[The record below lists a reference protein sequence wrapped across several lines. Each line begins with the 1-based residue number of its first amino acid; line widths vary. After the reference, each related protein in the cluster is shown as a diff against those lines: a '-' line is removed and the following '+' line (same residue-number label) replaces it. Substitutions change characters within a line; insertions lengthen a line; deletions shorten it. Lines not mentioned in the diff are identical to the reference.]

1 MPAKS
6 DLDLIRAE
14 EGLHLLFSDAMEKG
28 TDPSPLLAAHE
39 VVAKAMRSKGI
50 PFDPLGKKDPH
61 TSHGYDPDDD
71 DDDDTTN
78 DENDSDS
85 DGGMP
90 QGSDDAKGSE
100 LREPT
105 ERQKPR
111 KRSDIKD
118 TDGPYVM
125 KGYNPDEARGEGGKW
140 TSGGGSSGKR
150 GPGDEREA
158 HPHHGRGMTRQ
169 EGLDNGQLVDTGHG
183 TYVRSNHPGN
193 GWGPEPLERLRQD
206 AMDTSSSDMEGSEP
220 SHGYN
225 PDSQPRAGDAVR
237 AQNAAHGGPRPLHK
251 IASEIRRDWSSQK
264 GGVNYAAKPYLDA
277 LSGLDQISDN
287 YGADSAKT
295 VVSYLLNNMGQW
307 RGETARKVKAELKGM
322 LKTSYSKA
330 LSASCENCGM
340 KAAPG
345 KSMCYKCYGSMK
357 KDSGPPPSFTHPE
370 DDPVISRKGTKSGK
384 GGEKNRLK
392 PKKVSSVDNDTD
404 DENDGTLG
412 YITAVNKG
420 EATPHDF
427 DPVRNICKNCR
438 TGSEAHGEG
447 LDHDF
452 NPVRNICKTCR
463 QGSEMHKMVG
473 QDAILKSVAM
483 VDDPDFWE
491 FFKALPQLSTGD
503 RSTMAE
509 QGIALPDG
517 SFPIPDEAHLHAAI
531 RLVGQAQDPQSAM
544 NHIIERAHAMGMQP
558 ALPPAWNVSGNPNQ
572 GVAAIGEGAHSLQ
585 NSDPQNMQ
593 ATNASPI
600 DPAAAGEEGMGE
612 EMGEDDANPA
622 GMAGVGAA
630 PTAPGAAA
638 ADRSSM
644 TSQDGMQDTSMEV
657 SLAPTKKQPKKK
669 GATPLSGSG
678 PTQPGLMKRLAGM
691 FTSGE
696 ARSIDLD
703 DDFEYAVVKS
713 AAESRYTLGPV
724 YMPGQLDAHGEWAT
738 AEDLQKAT
746 WDFVKDSGS
755 DHSVYLQHSD
765 QPAGEW
771 VEIMAWPH
779 PVTATMNKAAGS
791 ASVDFPAGTVYMGV
805 TWEPWAWNMVKAGKI
820 TGFSMGGWAQ
830 RVEGVPG

>member
-61 TSHGYDPDDD
+61 SSHGYDPDDD

-125 KGYNPDEARGEGGKW
+125 KGYNPDEARGDGGKW
-140 TSGGGSSGKR
+140 TSGGGSSGK
-150 GPGDEREA
+150 
-158 HPHHGRGMTRQ
+158 
-169 EGLDNGQLVDTGHG
+169 V
-183 TYVRSNHPGN
+183 
-193 GWGPEPLERLRQD
+193 
-206 AMDTSSSDMEGSEP
+206 DTSSSDMEGSEP
-220 SHGYN
+220 SHGYD
-225 PDSQPRAGDAVR
+225 PDSQPRDGDAVR

-251 IASEIRRDWSSQK
+251 IASEIRRDWASQK
-264 GGVNYAAKPYLDA
+264 GGINYAAKPYLDA
-277 LSGLDQISDN
+277 LSGLDEISDN

-330 LSASCENCGM
+330 LSASCENCG
-340 KAAPG
+340 KTAAPG

-427 DPVRNICKNCR
+427 VPVRNICRHCK

-452 NPVRNICKTCR
+452 HPVRNICKTCR

-544 NHIIERAHAMGMQP
+544 NHIIERAHAMGMQH
-558 ALPPAWNVSGNPNQ
+558 ALPPAWNVSGDPNQ
-572 GVAAIGEGAHSLQ
+572 GVAAVGEGAHSLQ
-585 NSDPQNMQ
+585 NGDPQNMQ

-600 DPAAAGEEGMGE
+600 DPAAAGEEGMGDDANP
-612 EMGEDDANPA
+612 GAGGPDADANPA
-622 GMAGVGAA
+622 GMAGVGAT

-644 TSQDGMQDTSMEV
+644 TSQDGMQGTSMEV
-657 SLAPTKKQPKKK
+657 SSAPTKKQPKKK

-791 ASVDFPAGTVYMGV
+791 SPVDFPAGTVYMGV